1 MDEVESLLEHV
12 ADMRIENILAELKQE
27 DSEYQSY
34 IERINKTSS
43 KHDEI
48 MNGLSEENKLFV
60 EEYWMN
66 FFDKVSIENKHL
78 YYSGYKDCIKL
89 LKRLGVI

>member
-34 IERINKTSS
+34 IECINKTSA

-48 MNGLSEENKLFV
+48 MNGLSEEDKLFI

-66 FFDKVSIENKHL
+66 FLIRYQSRTNIYITADTKTALSFS
-78 YYSGYKDCIKL
+78 SGSA
-89 LKRLGVI
+89 